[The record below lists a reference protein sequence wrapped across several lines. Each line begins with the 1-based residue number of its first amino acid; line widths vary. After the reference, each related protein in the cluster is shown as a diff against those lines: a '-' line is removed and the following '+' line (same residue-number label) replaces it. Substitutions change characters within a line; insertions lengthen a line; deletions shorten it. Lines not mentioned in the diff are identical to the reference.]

1 MSWALLVPVVD
12 KIIDAGIE
20 YCKSDSTATQN
31 QAATR
36 EEVTTQE
43 ESEAVTILLVANYSG
58 SSEDLEANIRQALS
72 LVDNLTINELEI
84 KIGP

>member
-1 MSWALLVPVVD
+1 MSWALLVPVVE

-20 YCKSDSTATQN
+20 YCKSDSTTQN

-36 EEVTTQE
+36 EGVTTQE
-43 ESEAVTILLVANYSG
+43 ESEAVTILLVANYTG
-58 SSEDLEANIRQALS
+58 SSEDIQANIRQALS

-84 KIGP
+84 KIGS